1 MSLVKAIVVIG
12 TSAIALVV
20 LAWLAVPQTNEAQ
33 QMAPSRK
40 IGPSNTVRATD
51 EPMSPMTYIS
61 MDALPRISS
70 ALRNA
75 LRNGKIT
82 VNELEKLDFTNLD
95 SLDFD
100 KATSYKVL
108 NPKSPRAI
116 FSKAKPLIPQSILD
130 LITIQKG
137 SKPVINMR
145 RVIRQDGAT
154 IDRLVMILSDV
165 RPDMCVNPVNGT
177 SNEGG
182 SGANTYIFTLDT
194 AFDGID
200 TITDFDEGDGDVL
213 DISDIIAGNYDPLV
227 HALTDFVEITTSG
240 TSSIV
245 KVDHDGTGTA
255 FSMTQIATL
264 NGVTGLTDEAALAA
278 SGNLIVS

>member
-12 TSAIALVV
+12 TSAIALGV
-20 LAWLAVPQTNEAQ
+20 LAWLAVLQTNEVK

-82 VNELEKLDFTNLD
+82 VNELEKLDFTDLD

-108 NPKSPRAI
+108 NPKSPKAI
-116 FSKAKPLIPQSILD
+116 FSEAQPLIPQSILD

-165 RPDMCVNPVNGT
+165 RPDMCVNPVNGI

>member
-12 TSAIALVV
+12 TSAIALGV
-20 LAWLAVPQTNEAQ
+20 LAWLAVLQTNEVK

-177 SNEGG
+177 SNEG
-182 SGANTYIFTLDT
+182 
-194 AFDGID
+194 
-200 TITDFDEGDGDVL
+200 DV
-213 DISDIIAGNYDPLV
+213 
-227 HALTDFVEITTSG
+227 F
-240 TSSIV
+240 
-245 KVDHDGTGTA
+245 
-255 FSMTQIATL
+255 QIASNSSTL
-264 NGVTGLTDEAALAA
+264 MLDNSQFWGGCILATDQKLYFV
-278 SGNLIVS
+278 GNLVMRIKKAGDETWQTY